1 MKNTQ
6 WKRILFWMP
15 CNCNFQKKTVDGV
28 VLDVSQKLLQ
38 RYTKK
43 STQLLSSCLVVQYMS
58 RINRSCR
65 MVRWVS
71 EVSGGEVSTGD
82 TTHSVV
88 VPRSAE
94 NDNLF

>member
-1 MKNTQ
+1 MCLKNCY
-6 WKRILFWMP
+6 KGIPR
-15 CNCNFQKKTVDGV
+15 
-28 VLDVSQKLLQ
+28 S
-38 RYTKK
+38 RR
-43 STQLLSSCLVVQYMS
+43 SCCRAASLYMS